1 MDSKHEKGAP
11 DVPDSAVED
20 IAPGAGGPGAQLR
33 AAREAQ
39 GLALAHIAAE
49 TRIPLRHLEAIE
61 RGAFDTLP
69 SRTYAIGFARS
80 YAKTVGLEE
89 AAIIAAV
96 RAELSDGAA
105 PRSVPSA
112 GLEPGDPARV
122 PSPGLAWAGALAAL
136 LLAVGAY
143 AFYNSHF
150 AAGSVP
156 GSLLPSAPKPSP
168 AAPARAAPSPV
179 AAASSGPV
187 VLTAL
192 EDGIWVRLYEEGG
205 ARLAERTLAKGET
218 LTVPAEARDPR
229 LNTGRPDA
237 LAITIGGQPAAP
249 LSDRPVTLAGVPVS
263 AAALR
268 ARAAPTAP
276 PTTPAAAAPTT
287 APAAAPPRSEARAP
301 ARRAPSAGE
310 AAPSASA
317 PEAAAPPASE
327 PADGA
332 RSEAPGA

>member
-11 DVPDSAVED
+11 DVPDSAVEE
-20 IAPGAGGPGAQLR
+20 ITPGAAGPGARLR

-61 RGAFDTLP
+61 RSAFDTLP

-80 YAKTVGLEE
+80 YAKTVGLDE

-96 RAELSDGAA
+96 RAELGDGAA
-105 PRSVPSA
+105 SRSVPGA

-156 GSLLPSAPKPSP
+156 GSLLPSAPEPSP

-179 AAASSGPV
+179 AAVPGGPV

-192 EDGIWVRLYEEGG
+192 DDGIWVRLYEEGG

-237 LAITIGGQPAAP
+237 LAITIGGQAAAP

-268 ARAAPTAP
+268 ARAAPAAPASASPTAAPGTAP
-276 PTTPAAAAPTT
+276 P
-287 APAAAPPRSEARAP
+287 RGEARAP
-301 ARRAPSAGE
+301 ARRAPSAAE

-317 PEAAAPPASE
+317 PETAPPPASE
-327 PADGA
+327 PAGGA